1 MLGTEACG
9 RRLHSWSRL
18 NGLNAVLE
26 KILTIMVDEFDDV
39 LALKASAKSARDHG
53 DWMGAIGDL
62 KEAVFLLQRRTPD
75 PSTRLP
81 SRLAAQFA
89 DTYGLIGGVQRRW
102 GLQLD
107 GRARQQHLE
116 ESIAAYDQGFH
127 YEKDL
132 GLSDASTYNR
142 VNRLVGQ
149 VLIDPHVL
157 EGSRDATIENDLQQA
172 EEILIE
178 QFKPVRRKDPWAYFD
193 LAVIRL
199 LRGVPDALSVY
210 NDLDRL
216 RPPAFVY
223 ESALATLEPLAEVAS
238 DLRPD
243 LVPAIAR
250 LRRSARFVE

>member
-1 MLGTEACG
+1 
-9 RRLHSWSRL
+9 
-18 NGLNAVLE
+18 
-26 KILTIMVDEFDDV
+26 MVDEFNDV
-39 LALKASAKSARDHG
+39 LALKASAKSARDDG
-53 DWMGAIGDL
+53 DWVGAIDDL
-62 KEAVFLLQRRTPD
+62 KEAVFLLRHRTPD
-75 PSTRLP
+75 PSTQLP
-81 SRLAAQFA
+81 SRLASEFA
-89 DTYGLIGGVQRRW
+89 DTYGLIGGVQKRW

-107 GRARQQHLE
+107 GEARQQHLE

-127 YEKDL
+127 YEKNL

-157 EGSRDATIENDLQQA
+157 EGARDAAVENDLQQA
-172 EEILIE
+172 EEILTE
-178 QFKPVRRKDPWAYFD
+178 QLKSVRRKDPWAYFD
-193 LAVIRL
+193 LAIIRL

-216 RPPAFVY
+216 RPPVFVY
-223 ESALATLEPLAEVAS
+223 ESALATLEPLAEAAS

-243 LVPAIAR
+243 LAPAIAR